1 MQVVQE
7 LEPQIDRTKG
17 RVTKCRTP
25 SVLLVVQVESGM
37 AVQELKPQIEEIK
50 KKYGED
56 KQAIQR
62 EQSALYEKA
71 GVNPLAGVCRGLW
84 LSL

>member
-1 MQVVQE
+1 
-7 LEPQIDRTKG
+7 
-17 RVTKCRTP
+17 
-25 SVLLVVQVESGM
+25 M

-50 KKYGED
+50 AKYGED

-71 GVNPLAGVCRGLW
+71 GVNPLAGV
-84 LSL
+84 